1 MNRHQTALLD
11 AAVQYHRLGF
21 SMIPII
27 PKEKKPLI
35 EWKEYQRKRATIAE
49 VEQWVLAYPDM
60 NLGLVT
66 GSVSGIAV
74 VDIEAGGNTKNYEAT
89 ATVRS
94 GRGGYHLYYKI
105 PEGQKIQSATRVTDL
120 TDIRGEGG
128 YVVAPPSI
136 TDDSYRWEVE
146 LTSVS
151 SLPFF
156 PVRISSE
163 VSADKGRA
171 GSFKEIPRAGVK
183 EGKRNESL
191 ARFLGGILPGLNV
204 SEFEEVAWPIALGL
218 NQTFSP
224 PMAEEEVRA
233 VFESIAGR
241 ESGNR
246 TDTDEV
252 AEFETFSLA
261 ELYAKNLPVRWL
273 VRDLIPLDAITA
285 ITGDS
290 NSFKSFITQSL
301 AACVAN
307 DEAFFGQFPVETTGP
322 VLIVDEENSQTL
334 LQKRFKDLG
343 VPDNSGIRFLSFQ
356 GFRADSEKSI
366 KRLKQVVDALNP
378 SLVILDSLVDI
389 HSSNEND
396 GIEMTNIFTALRKSI
411 VSADSAIVVIHHR
424 RKTQNGQGGN
434 VGQNIRGST
443 GIRGAIDSHIAI
455 DRKGMSN
462 DVRVTQDK
470 LRVQAQLSPFIAS
483 LVTDENGT
491 VSFAYQGKDQEHQE
505 AINDLQAEIVSL
517 LDGLEEEWNEAKVL
531 AEALDV
537 PRKIFDQAAAG
548 LLATGRLIK
557 KAGARNKT
565 LIALTSEAET
575 PTDDSI
581 S

>member
-1 MNRHQTALLD
+1 MNKHQIALLD

-21 SMIPII
+21 SMIPIA
-27 PKEKKPLI
+27 PKGKTPLI
-35 EWKEYQRKRATIAE
+35 EWKEFQSRRATIAE
-49 VEQWVLAYPDM
+49 VEQWVLAHPDM

-66 GSVSGIAV
+66 GSVSGVAV

-105 PEGQKIQSATRVTDL
+105 PEGQKIHSATRVADL

-136 TDDSYRWEVE
+136 TVDSYEWEVE

-151 SLPFF
+151 SLPPF

-163 VSADKGRA
+163 VRADKGGT
-171 GSFKEIPRAGVK
+171 GSFKEIPRAGVQ

-191 ARFLGGILPGLNV
+191 ARFLGGILPSLSV
-204 SEFEEVAWPIALGL
+204 SDFEEVAWPIALGL
-218 NQTFSP
+218 NQTFLP
-224 PMAEEEVRA
+224 PMAVEEVRA
-233 VFESIAGR
+233 VFESITER
-241 ESGNR
+241 ESENR
-246 TDTDEV
+246 ADTDEV
-252 AEFETFSLA
+252 AEFETLSLA

-307 DEAFFGQFPVETTGP
+307 GEAFLGQFPVETTGP

-334 LQKRFKDLG
+334 LQKRFRDLG
-343 VPDNSGIRFLSFQ
+343 VPENSGIRFLSFQ

-366 KRLKQVVDALNP
+366 RRLKQVVDAVKP

-396 GIEMTNIFTALRKSI
+396 GIEMTSIFTALRKSI
-411 VSADSAIVVIHHR
+411 ITPDSAIVVIHHR

-470 LRVQAQLSPFIAS
+470 LRVQAQLPPFIAS
-483 LVTDENGT
+483 LVTDENGK

-505 AINDLQAEIVSL
+505 AINDLQSQIVELFAGVVDDWKPAAEM
-517 LDGLEEEWNEAKVL
+517 

-537 PRKIFDQAAAG
+537 HRSAFDQAAGG
-548 LLATGRLIK
+548 LVATGRLLRK
-557 KAGARNKT
+557 SGPRNMT
-565 LIALTSEAET
+565 LLALASEEEEGL
-575 PTDDSI
+575 DDSI